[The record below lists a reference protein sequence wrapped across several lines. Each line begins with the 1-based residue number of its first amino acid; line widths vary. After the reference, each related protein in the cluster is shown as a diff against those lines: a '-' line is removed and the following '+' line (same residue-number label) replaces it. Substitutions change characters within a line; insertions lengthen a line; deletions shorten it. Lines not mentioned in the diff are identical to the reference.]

1 MVETI
6 KLSPIILKKKKTG
19 IGAYIEKKGFL
30 PGVVRLITSPKTT
43 IALGA
48 TLATLLTAGALAPA
62 ATGAALRAA
71 PAVAARGIGKTA
83 KFIMPKTLKGAVGL
97 TLGAPIVYGVLSKS
111 KKARE
116 LVKKTIDPREGIKR
130 GEYLAG
136 IIEDPKELKTQL
148 KEEGLWETIKTS
160 AKGGGKYAAIAAGV
174 IGVATLV
181 KTKAPQ
187 KAVSFIKEKLEQRK
201 MTKELEVAKEAAPLD
216 PGLKT
221 MGFTEPL
228 PVGLGGVPVSVT
240 PVSGIGATGEL
251 KKQPAVSNIIQ
262 IQIT

>member
-6 KLSPIILKKKKTG
+6 YLTPKKTG
-19 IGAYIEKKGFL
+19 IGAYREKKGFL
-30 PGVVRLITSPKTT
+30 PGVVRVLTSPKTT

-71 PAVAARGIGKTA
+71 PAFAGRGLLKVGKAVA
-83 KFIMPKTLKGAVGL
+83 PKTLKGAVGL

-148 KEEGLWETIKTS
+148 EEEGLWETIKKG
-160 AKGGGKYAAIAAGV
+160 AKKGGKYGAIAAGV
-174 IGVATLV
+174 IGAAALI

-187 KAVSFIKEKLEQRK
+187 KAFSFVKEKLAERK
-201 MTKELEVAKEAAPLD
+201 MTKELGVAKEAQQLE
-216 PGLKT
+216 PGLQA

-240 PVSGIGATGEL
+240 PVKGIGATGEL
-251 KKQPAVSNIIQ
+251 KQQPAVSNIIQ

>member
-1 MVETI
+1 MAETI
-6 KLSPIILKKKKTG
+6 YLTPKKTG

-30 PGVVRLITSPKTT
+30 PGVVRVLTSPKTT

-62 ATGAALRAA
+62 ATGAFLRAA
-71 PAVAARGIGKTA
+71 PAVAARGIGKSL
-83 KFIMPKTLKGAVGL
+83 KFVAPKTLKGAVAVG
-97 TLGAPIVYGVLSKS
+97 LGAPIAYGVLSKS

-116 LVKKTIDPREGIKR
+116 LIKKTIDPREGVKR

-136 IIEDPKELKTQL
+136 IIEDPKKLKTQL

-174 IGVATLV
+174 LGVATLV

-187 KAVSFIKEKLEQRK
+187 KAVSFVKGKLEARK
-201 MTKELEVAKEAAPLD
+201 MTKELEAAKEAQQLE
-216 PGLKT
+216 PGLKA

>member
-1 MVETI
+1 MEPI
-6 KLSPIILKKKKTG
+6 RLSPIILKKKKTG
-19 IGAYIEKKGFL
+19 IAAYREKKGFL
-30 PGVVRLITSPKTT
+30 PGIVRVMTSPKTT

-71 PAVAARGIGKTA
+71 PAVAARGVGKAA
-83 KFIMPKTLKGAVGL
+83 KFVMPKTLKGAVGL
-97 TLGAPIVYGVLSKS
+97 TLGAPIAYGILSKS

-148 KEEGLWETIKTS
+148 EEEGLWETIKKG
-160 AKGGGKYAAIAAGV
+160 AKKGGKYGAIAAGV
-174 IGVATLV
+174 IGAVALV

-187 KAVSFIKEKLEQRK
+187 KAVSFLKEKLEQRK
-201 MTKELEVAKEAAPLD
+201 ISKELQAPKEAQQLD
-216 PGLKT
+216 PGLQQ
-221 MGFTEPL
+221 MGFTAPQA
-228 PVGLGGVPVSVT
+228 VGLGGVPVSGV
-240 PVSGIGATGEL
+240 PVRGIGAPGEQI
-251 KKQPAVSNIIQ
+251 KQPAIHNIIQ
-262 IQIT
+262 IQLA